1 MREVSVREVVDG
13 TLSSSTHVPRGSSS
27 SCRGPVHRRSRSRHL
42 RDGVLV
48 EHLVSERVIVEL
60 DIVEPVDCCERS
72 ALQVPEGLVV
82 RVPIDARVGER
93 EEREE
98 AKSSAP
104 RTNHTERRNLWRSP
118 VQVLRAYRDALL
130 VLSSLVLALREPQG
144 VHPRGYLRPRELH
157 GRNLLP
163 QTKSKR
169 AVFSWKRREGGMK
182 SGRYDAR

>member
-1 MREVSVREVVDG
+1 MREVSVREAVDG

-104 RTNHTERRNLWRSP
+104 RTNPHGKAESLALTCASSPCISRRTPGTFFSCTCSAQATRGPSP
-118 VQVLRAYRDALL
+118 RLL
-130 VLSSLVLALREPQG
+130 ESPPAPWSRSSLLLGTEIKAEDSSKNA
-144 VHPRGYLRPRELH
+144 
-157 GRNLLP
+157 GR
-163 QTKSKR
+163 SK
-169 AVFSWKRREGGMK
+169 
-182 SGRYDAR
+182 